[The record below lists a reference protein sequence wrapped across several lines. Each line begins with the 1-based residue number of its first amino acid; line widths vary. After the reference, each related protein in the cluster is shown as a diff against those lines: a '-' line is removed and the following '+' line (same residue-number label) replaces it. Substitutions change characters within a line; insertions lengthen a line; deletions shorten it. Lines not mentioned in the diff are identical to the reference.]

1 MKRRAFIT
9 MIGGAAAW
17 PLAAHAQQSE
27 IVRRIGV
34 LMPGPATD
42 PEARA
47 LVSELLQEL
56 QRLGWTDG
64 RNLRID
70 YRWAAGNLSDLRK
83 HAAELAALTP
93 DLLMAGSGTA
103 ITPLQQATRSTP
115 IVFAQA
121 VDPVGAG
128 QVASMARPGGNATGF
143 IQFEYG
149 FSGKW
154 IELLKQIA
162 PGTTRPAILR
172 DPTAPA
178 GIGQWAI
185 IQAAAQSLGVEVA
198 PINVREAGEIE
209 RAVAALAREPNGG
222 LVVVVST
229 LGVFHRDLIIAL
241 AAKHRLPAVYP
252 YRFFVTSGGLISYG
266 PDLADQYRRAA
277 GYVDRILRGEKPAD
291 LPVQAPIKYELVINL
306 KTAKQL
312 GIDVPPTVLARAD
325 EVIE

>member
-1 MKRRAFIT
+1 MIRRRELIT
-9 MIGGAAAW
+9 LLGGAAAW
-17 PLAAHAQQSE
+17 PLAAHAQQGE
-27 IVRRIGV
+27 RMRRIGV
-34 LMPGPATD
+34 LMPGLAAD
-42 PEARA
+42 SEARA

-56 QRLGWTDG
+56 QRRGWTEG
-64 RNLRID
+64 HNVRID
-70 YRWAAGNLSDLRK
+70 YRWAAGNLNDLRK
-83 HAAELAALTP
+83 YAAELIALAP
-93 DLLMAGSGTA
+93 DLLVAGAGSA

-128 QVASMARPGGNATGF
+128 QIASMARPGGNATGF

-162 PGTTRPAILR
+162 PGMTRPAILR
-172 DPTAPA
+172 DATAPA

-198 PINVREAGEIE
+198 PISVREADEIE

-229 LGVFHRDLIIAL
+229 RSLVHRDLIIAL

-252 YRFFVTSGGLISYG
+252 YRLFVRGGGLISYG
-266 PDLADQYRRAA
+266 PDLARPVPARRRLCRSNPQGRKA
-277 GYVDRILRGEKPAD
+277 G
-291 LPVQAPIKYELVINL
+291 
-306 KTAKQL
+306 
-312 GIDVPPTVLARAD
+312 
-325 EVIE
+325 